1 MIPIA
6 AVSAPSVASYLEP
19 HQART
24 RKPTAYEDL
33 LGDAI
38 ERAYA
43 AGLHELDALL
53 GYLNQSGP
61 LGPDGQR
68 WTPETFETEM
78 ARLGA

>member
-6 AVSAPSVASYLEP
+6 AVSAPVVASYLDP

-33 LGDAI
+33 LGDSI
-38 ERAYA
+38 ERAFA
-43 AGLHELDALL
+43 AGHHELDALL
-53 GYLNQSGP
+53 LYLNTAGP
-61 LGPDGQR
+61 LGPDGQP
-68 WTPETFETEM
+68 WNAESFQSEM